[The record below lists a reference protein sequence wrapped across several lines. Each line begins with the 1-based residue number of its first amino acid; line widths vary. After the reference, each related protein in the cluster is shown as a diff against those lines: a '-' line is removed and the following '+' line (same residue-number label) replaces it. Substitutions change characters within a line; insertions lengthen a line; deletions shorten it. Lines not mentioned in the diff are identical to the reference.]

1 MINNGLLH
9 TKKSE
14 KVEEPNLQESDKKQE
29 EKSVENSHTSPII
42 KAAWPKNK
50 ISYIFLPTLIWKKGS
65 RKTIV
70 NALLD
75 DGSTTTYFSSNVVT
89 ELKLCGKKQKVTAHI
104 LNGPIDSFE
113 TAPVGFQLE
122 LLDGKVNRTIQ
133 VFIANHVTFYFWDAM
148 QWQPNRII

>member
-50 ISYIFLPTLIWKKGS
+50 ISYIFLPTLI
-65 RKTIV
+65 
-70 NALLD
+70 
-75 DGSTTTYFSSNVVT
+75 
-89 ELKLCGKKQKVTAHI
+89 
-104 LNGPIDSFE
+104 
-113 TAPVGFQLE
+113 
-122 LLDGKVNRTIQ
+122 
-133 VFIANHVTFYFWDAM
+133 
-148 QWQPNRII
+148 